1 MAIPQFRQKQWMSQE
16 TPSKKKERREK
27 KTLKKTTL
35 TQMVGEVNL
44 KQTDWK
50 AEIVVHHPRQ
60 NSWRIN
66 SWAIVQKKNQL
77 PSSDYTYVPMSE
89 TTRGCGVTQYIEVSS
104 KSHHHPVG
112 QRKHTVTSHSH
123 LLVIVT
129 MILASA
135 WQLSPSAVIS

>member
-1 MAIPQFRQKQWMSQE
+1 MSQE
-16 TPSKKKERREK
+16 TPSKKKEEEERIQK
-27 KTLKKTTL
+27 KSLKKTTL

-66 SWAIVQKKNQL
+66 SLAIVQKKNQL
-77 PSSDYTYVPMSE
+77 PSSDYTYVPMPE
-89 TTRGCGVTQYIEVSS
+89 TTRGCGVIQYIEVSS
-104 KSHHHPVG
+104 KSHRHPVG
-112 QRKHTVTSHSH
+112 QQKHTVTSHSH

-135 WQLSPSAVIS
+135 

>member
-1 MAIPQFRQKQWMSQE
+1 MSQE
-16 TPSKKKERREK
+16 TPSKKKERREFK
-27 KTLKKTTL
+27 KKSLKKTTL

-66 SWAIVQKKNQL
+66 SLAIVPKNQL
-77 PSSDYTYVPMSE
+77 PSSDYTYVPMPE
-89 TTRGCGVTQYIEVSS
+89 TTRGCGVIQYIEVSS
-104 KSHHHPVG
+104 KSHRHPVG
-112 QRKHTVTSHSH
+112 QQKHTVTSHSH

-129 MILASA
+129 IILASA
-135 WQLSPSAVIS
+135 

>member
-1 MAIPQFRQKQWMSQE
+1 MDDSGKPPK
-16 TPSKKKERREK
+16 KKKEERIQK
-27 KTLKKTTL
+27 KKSLKKTTL

-66 SWAIVQKKNQL
+66 SLAIVPKNQL
-77 PSSDYTYVPMSE
+77 PSSDYTYVPMPE

-104 KSHHHPVG
+104 KSHRHPVG
-112 QRKHTVTSHSH
+112 QQKHTVTSHSH

-129 MILASA
+129 IILASA
-135 WQLSPSAVIS
+135 